1 MLLAAPSSPK
11 TALLILNRPPY
22 CLKVWL
28 DVPDKK
34 VETALY
40 ARAENRP

>member
-11 TALLILNRPPY
+11 TPLLILNRAPY
-22 CLKVWL
+22 CLKDWL
-28 DVPDKK
+28 GVPDQKA
-34 VETALY
+34 ETALY